1 MTDQPQEEAPNPLGN
16 LLAALLTKAA
26 EAKAAAPEGDV
37 AKLSKPNGQT
47 IDPDWIMWTWESSL
61 DIRAAVSRGT
71 GDYTVV
77 IGDNEVSLD
86 DVAALA
92 KTLESV
98 VEWKKIWKL
107 FVADM
112 LLESDSQPSEVAEP
126 DQPVV
131 IDKRGSIKHTKNSD
145 PANAAIPVYVDEA

>member
-26 EAKAAAPEGDV
+26 EAKAAAPEGD
-37 AKLSKPNGQT
+37 ASRLSKPNGQT
-47 IDPDWIMWTWESSL
+47 IDSDWIMWTWESPL

-77 IGDNEVSLD
+77 IGDNEVSLA

-126 DQPVV
+126 KPDQPVV
-131 IDKRGSIKHTKNSD
+131 IDKRGTRNGD
-145 PANAAIPVYVDEA
+145 APIPVYVDEA